1 MVRFAVTRGSFF
13 MEEKAQNTRPTRSD
27 EEGRR
32 RIGDRAY
39 RLMEMMPGSLVW
51 LTLGGALLLSFF
63 APIAA
68 IYFIILFDLFW
79 LFRVCYFVVFLV
91 ASWRRYRNDVAVD
104 WSAKASALPRYG
116 ELYHLIFLPTYKEDI
131 DIIRT
136 TFRSLVAAAYP
147 GKKDRFIIVH
157 AGEEGDK
164 DRFLANA
171 ATLEREFG
179 GEFFRFMT
187 TVHPKGL
194 PGEMPGKGSNIA
206 YAGVQAKA
214 LIDELGIPYENVV
227 VSSFDIDTC
236 VHPQYFACLAY
247 KYLTHPNPTRTS
259 FQPIA
264 LYNNNMWDAP
274 ALVRVA
280 AFGTTFWLMTELT
293 RPERLFTF
301 SSHSMSF
308 RALVD
313 VGFWQKD
320 IVTEDSRI
328 FLQCLLR
335 YDGKYDV
342 TPMYVPVS
350 MDTVMADTWGRSLK
364 NLYLQQR
371 RWAWGVEHF
380 PYLVSRFWKNPK
392 FPLHKKIFHIW
403 TLSEGMYTWA
413 TAPLMIFIL
422 GYLPF
427 WVAPDRLRS
436 AVLFQNTPHTLET
449 LMRLALIGVFVSAVL
464 SFTLLPPAPHGHR
477 HGKAIMLLQWVLV
490 PITFI
495 AFGSVPAIDAQTRLM
510 LGRYLGFNVTEKK
523 RKDAVTTAA

>member
-1 MVRFAVTRGSFF
+1 M
-13 MEEKAQNTRPTRSD
+13 TRSD

-32 RIGDRAY
+32 RIGAKAY
-39 RLMEMMPGSLVW
+39 RMLETVPGGLVW
-51 LTLGGALLLSFF
+51 LTLAVAVVLSFT

-68 IYFIILFDLFW
+68 IYFIIIFDLFW
-79 LFRVCYFVVFLV
+79 LFRVCYFVIFLL
-91 ASWRRYRNDVAVD
+91 ASWRRYRRDIRVD
-104 WSAKASALPRYG
+104 WATRVSALPRLV
-116 ELYHLIFLPTYKEDI
+116 EIYHLVFLPTYKEDI
-131 DIIRT
+131 EIVRT
-136 TFRSLVAAAYP
+136 TLRSLVASSYP
-147 GKKDRFIIVH
+147 GKKERFILVH

-164 DRFLANA
+164 ERFLANA
-171 ATLEREFG
+171 ELLKAEFG
-179 GEFFRFMT
+179 GEFFRFLV
-187 TVHPKGL
+187 TVHPKGV
-194 PGEMPGKGSNIA
+194 PGEMPGKGSNIHF
-206 YAGVQAKA
+206 AGRKAKE
-214 LIDELGIPYENVV
+214 LIDELGIPYENVI

-236 VHPQYFACLAY
+236 VHPQYFAHLTY
-247 KYLTHPNPTRTS
+247 KYLTHPDPTRTS

-308 RALVD
+308 KALVD

-328 FLQCLLR
+328 FLQCLLH
-335 YDGKYDV
+335 YDGAYTV
-342 TPMYVPVS
+342 TPMYIPVS
-350 MDTVMADTWGRSLK
+350 MDTVMADTWTRSLR

-392 FPLHKKIFHIW
+392 FPLRKKLFHVW
-403 TLSEGMYTWA
+403 TLGEGMYTWA

-427 WVAPDRLRS
+427 WVAPDRIRS
-436 AVLFQNTPHTLET
+436 SVLFQNTPHMLET
-449 LMRLALIGVFVSAVL
+449 LMRLALVGVFVSAVL
-464 SFTLLPPAPHGHR
+464 SFTLLPPAPHGHK
-477 HGKAIMLLQWVLV
+477 HGKLVMLLQWVLV
-490 PITFI
+490 PVTFI
-495 AFGSVPAIDAQTRLM
+495 AFGSIPAIDAQTRLM
-510 LGRYLGFNVTEKK
+510 LGKYLGFNVTEKK
-523 RKDAVTTAA
+523 RKDAPSSS

>member
-1 MVRFAVTRGSFF
+1 
-13 MEEKAQNTRPTRSD
+13 MEEKAQNQPMTSSD
-27 EEGRR
+27 AEGRR
-32 RIGDRAY
+32 RIGHRAY
-39 RLMEMMPGSLVW
+39 RLLETVPGGLVW
-51 LTLGGALLLSFF
+51 ATLIVAVLLAFF
-63 APIAA
+63 APILA
-68 IYFIILFDLFW
+68 IYFIIIFDLFW
-79 LFRVCYFVVFLV
+79 LFRVCYFVIFLL
-91 ASWRRYRNDVAVD
+91 ASWRRYRRDIAVD
-104 WSAKASALPRYG
+104 WVPRATALPRFS
-116 ELYHLIFLPTYKEDI
+116 EIHHLIFLPTYKEDI
-131 DIIRT
+131 EIIRAT
-136 TFRSLVAAAYP
+136 MRSLVAAAYP
-147 GKKDRFIIVH
+147 GKKERFIVVH

-164 DRFLANA
+164 ERFLANA
-171 ATLEREFG
+171 KLIEEEFG
-179 GEFFRFMT
+179 GEFFRFLV

-194 PGEMPGKGSNIA
+194 PGEMPGKGSNINW
-206 YAGVQAKA
+206 AGHRAKE
-214 LIDELGIPYENVV
+214 LVDSLGIRYEDVI

-236 VHPQYFACLAY
+236 VHPQYFAHLAF
-247 KYLTHPNPTRTS
+247 KYLTHPDPTRTS

-274 ALVRVA
+274 ALIRVA

-308 RALVD
+308 KALVD

-335 YDGKYDV
+335 YDGDYTV
-342 TPMYVPVS
+342 TPMYMPVS
-350 MDTVMADTWGRSLK
+350 MDTVMADTWSRSLK

-392 FPLHKKIFHIW
+392 FPLRKKIFHIW
-403 TLSEGMYTWA
+403 TLGEGMYTWA

-427 WVAPDRLRS
+427 WVAPDHLRS
-436 AVLFQNTPHTLET
+436 AVLFQNTPHTLEA
-449 LMRLALIGVFVSAVL
+449 LMQLAMVGVFVSAFV
-464 SFTLLPPAPHGHR
+464 SFTLLPPMPAKR
-477 HGKAIMLLQWVLV
+477 RYSRAVMLLQWALV

-495 AFGSVPAIDAQTRLM
+495 IFGSIPAIDAQTRLM

-523 RKDAVTTAA
+523 RKDAAAPAAS